1 MSDIEINDS
10 VIMDSTIVNLS
21 EEIMHLRKI
30 MVMNT
35 AVSLVSK
42 QAVKM
47 ADVNTVIECINQILG
62 IEEEPEKDPID
73 SILRDL

>member
-1 MSDIEINDS
+1 

-21 EEIMHLRKI
+21 EEITHLRKI

-47 ADVNTVIECINQILG
+47 ADVNTVIECINQLLG
-62 IEEEPEKDPID
+62 IEEDV
-73 SILRDL
+73 

>member
-1 MSDIEINDS
+1 MNDININDS

-21 EEIMHLRKI
+21 EEIMHLRKV

-47 ADVNTVIECINQILG
+47 ADVNTVIECINQLLG
-62 IEEEPEKDPID
+62 IEEDV
-73 SILRDL
+73 

>member
-1 MSDIEINDS
+1 MNDININDS

-21 EEIMHLRKI
+21 EEIKHLRKV

-47 ADVNTVIECINQILG
+47 ADVNTVIECINQLLG
-62 IEEEPEKDPID
+62 IEEDV
-73 SILRDL
+73 

>member
-1 MSDIEINDS
+1 MNDINISDS

-21 EEIMHLRKI
+21 EEIKHLRKV

-47 ADVNTVIECINQILG
+47 ADVNTVIECINQLLG
-62 IEEEPEKDPID
+62 IEEDV
-73 SILRDL
+73 